1 MGISNKYFLL
11 NEDLID
17 VKYFEEDKI
26 FQGKNL
32 YEVIKV
38 KEGVPLFYEK
48 HIERLHNSAKLTNL
62 QPWISDSYIKEG
74 LKKLIEANEV
84 EQGSLKFLLNF
95 DKKSFLAF
103 FEENNFPT
111 EIQYEEG
118 VAAALYHRE
127 RVNPNAKVLN
137 AEFRKDLD
145 KFIKEKN
152 IFEAILVDR
161 NEDITEGSK
170 SNVFVIKDEKVI
182 TTPVKAVLPG
192 TTRST
197 ILEICKEENIELIEK
212 KLYYKEIEN
221 IEGMFISSTPF
232 DILPIKNIDEINL
245 ASADNKVIITIMNAY
260 RNKIKEYIKKDLNKQ

>member
-95 DKKSFLAF
+95 DKKKKHLFLF
-103 FEENNFPT
+103 
-111 EIQYEEG
+111 
-118 VAAALYHRE
+118 LSH
-127 RVNPNAKVLN
+127 
-137 AEFRKDLD
+137 
-145 KFIKEKN
+145 
-152 IFEAILVDR
+152 
-161 NEDITEGSK
+161 
-170 SNVFVIKDEKVI
+170 
-182 TTPVKAVLPG
+182 LPL
-192 TTRST
+192 S
-197 ILEICKEENIELIEK
+197 
-212 KLYYKEIEN
+212 
-221 IEGMFISSTPF
+221 
-232 DILPIKNIDEINL
+232 
-245 ASADNKVIITIMNAY
+245 
-260 RNKIKEYIKKDLNKQ
+260 